1 MLSHVIW
8 SGSAALE
15 FLLLIRGW
23 QCGLLRRYPLFYG
36 YISFVA
42 ALDVPRFLAHAWSNQ
57 VYWYTY
63 WFSEILGVMAGCAV
77 VFEIYR
83 IALDSYP
90 GAARITRNVLMFVF
104 AMAFAKGLVNAWN
117 LHQVWDEAAA
127 NGLKLHQAWDEAAAL
142 ALERLVRTVQGIALI
157 ALVVLFLAY
166 SIPFGKNL
174 RGILLGYS
182 LFIAERIICL
192 TFVPPQGHDFWF
204 YAYSASY
211 LVVLSLWLAHL
222 WSYHPVPEAQTRLAL
237 ERDYQVLAAA
247 TQRRFR
253 ETAGFVRKAVRS

>member
-1 MLSHVIW
+1 MLSHLIW

-36 YISFVA
+36 YISFVLVA
-42 ALDVPRFLAHAWSNQ
+42 DALRFSAQFGSGT
-57 VYWYTY
+57 VYWYIY
-63 WFSEILGVMAGCAV
+63 WFSEILSVMAGCAV

-83 IALDSYP
+83 IALDGYP
-90 GAARITRNVLMFVF
+90 GAARIIRNVLMFVF
-104 AMAFAKGLVNAWN
+104 AMAFAKALVNAWN
-117 LHQVWDEAAA
+117 IHRAWAEATAHGLRLHQTW
-127 NGLKLHQAWDEAAAL
+127 GEAAAL
-142 ALERLVRTVQGIALI
+142 ALERLLRTVQGIALI

-237 ERDYQVLAAA
+237 VRDYQVLAAA
-247 TQRRFR
+247 TQRRLR
-253 ETAGFVRKAVRS
+253 ETAGFVRKAVGS